1 MIYYINNSKDPYFNL
16 ATEEYLISNPNI
28 TDEILLL
35 WQNNNTIVIGRN
47 QNTIEEINNE
57 YVREKQVNVVRRL
70 SGGGAV
76 YQDLGNLNFTF
87 IFNKNQDNARNY
99 ALFTKPIIEVLQSLG
114 LNAQNSGKNDIIIDD
129 KKISGNAQYTFNNRI
144 LHHGTILFNVD
155 MQMLPKVLK
164 PDLEKLQSKGIKSV
178 QARVTNILPLLKT
191 PLTIDQFQQLIVEK
205 LQHTKNTKVLK
216 LTSAMITD
224 IAALANQKYRTW
236 DWIYGKSPNFDLK
249 HKTLVP
255 NKGTIHVWLNVQAGI
270 INNIKIYG
278 DFLGSAGT
286 TSLEQNLTQQKYN
299 VPTITNIIKNTNITA
314 IFGQNFTEEE
324 IISSIIK

>member
-1 MIYYINNSKDPYFNL
+1 MIYYINTSKNPYFNL

-57 YVREKQVNVVRRL
+57 YVHAKKVNVARRL

-99 ALFTKPIIEVLQSLG
+99 ALFTKPIVEVLQNLG
-114 LNAQNSGKNDIIIDD
+114 LNAQFSGKNDIVIDD

-164 PDLEKLQSKGIKSV
+164 PDLEKLQSKGIKSA

-205 LQHTKNTKVLK
+205 LQNTKNTKVLS
-216 LTSAMITD
+216 LTPEMIKD
-224 IAALANQKYRTW
+224 IEALANKKYRTW
-236 DWIYGKSPNFDLK
+236 DWIYGQSPTFDLK
-249 HKTLVP
+249 HKTLFP
-255 NKGTIHVWLNVQAGI
+255 NKGTIHAWLNVQSGI
-270 INNIKIYG
+270 ITNIKIYG

-286 TSLEQNLTQQKYN
+286 LELEQNLTKQKYN
-299 VPTITNIIKNTNITA
+299 FATITNIIKNTNITT

-324 IISSIIK
+324 IVSSIIK

>member
-1 MIYYINNSKDPYFNL
+1 MIYYINTSKDPYFNL

-57 YVREKQVNVVRRL
+57 YVRAKKVNVVRRL

-99 ALFTKPIIEVLQSLG
+99 ALFTKPIVEVLQNLG
-114 LNAQNSGKNDIIIDD
+114 LNAQFSGKNDIVIDD

-178 QARVTNILPLLKT
+178 QARITNILPLLKT
-191 PLTIDQFQQLIVEK
+191 PLTIDQFQQLIIEK
-205 LQHTKNTKVLK
+205 LQNTKNTKILS
-216 LTSAMITD
+216 LTPEMIKD
-224 IAALANQKYRTW
+224 IEALANKKYRTW
-236 DWIYGKSPNFDLK
+236 DWIYGQSPTFDLK
-249 HKTLVP
+249 HKTLFP
-255 NKGTIHVWLNVQAGI
+255 NKGTIHVWLNVQLGI
-270 INNIKIYG
+270 ITNIKIYG
-278 DFLGSAGT
+278 DFLGAAGT
-286 TSLEQNLTQQKYN
+286 LALEQNLTKQKYN
-299 VPTITNIIKNTNITA
+299 VATITNIIKNTNITA

-324 IISSIIK
+324 IINSIIK

>member
-1 MIYYINNSKDPYFNL
+1 MIYYINDSKDPYFNL

-114 LNAQNSGKNDIIIDD
+114 LNAQNSGKNDIVIND

-216 LTSAMITD
+216 LTPEMISEIET
-224 IAALANQKYRTW
+224 LATKKYRTW
-236 DWIYGKSPNFDLK
+236 DWNYGKSPTFDLK
-249 HKTLVP
+249 HKTLFP

-286 TSLEQNLTQQKYN
+286 DELEQNLIHQKYN
-299 VPTITNIIKNTNITA
+299 VPTITNIVKSIDITA
-314 IFGQNFTEEE
+314 IFGQNFIEED

>member
-1 MIYYINNSKDPYFNL
+1 MIYYINKNKDPYFNL
-16 ATEEYLISNPNI
+16 ATEEYLISNGDI

-35 WQNNNTIVIGRN
+35 WQNHNTIVVGRN

-57 YVREKQVNVVRRL
+57 YVREKKVNVVRRL

-99 ALFTKPIIEVLQSLG
+99 ALFTKPIIDVLQSLG
-114 LNAQNSGKNDIIIDD
+114 LNAKNSGKNDIVIDD

-205 LQHTKNTKVLK
+205 LQHTKNTKVML
-216 LTSAMITD
+216 LTPEMIKG
-224 IAALANQKYRTW
+224 IEILANQKYRNW
-236 DWIYGKSPNFDLK
+236 DWNYGKSPTFDLK
-249 HKTLVP
+249 HKTLFP
-255 NKGTIHVWLNVQAGI
+255 NKGTIHVALNVQSGI
-270 INNIKIYG
+270 ISNIKIYG
-278 DFLGSAGT
+278 DFLGFAGT
-286 TSLEQNLTQQKYN
+286 TQLEQNLTNQKYN
-299 VPTITNIIKNTNITA
+299 IPTIANIIKNVNIPA

>member
-1 MIYYINNSKDPYFNL
+1 MIYYINKNKDPYFNL
-16 ATEEYLISNPNI
+16 ATEEYLISNGEI

-35 WQNNNTIVIGRN
+35 WQNHNTIVVGRN

-57 YVREKQVNVVRRL
+57 YVREKKVNVVRRL

-99 ALFTKPIIEVLQSLG
+99 ALFTKPIIDVLQSLG
-114 LNAQNSGKNDIIIDD
+114 LNAKNSGKNDIVIDD

-205 LQHTKNTKVLK
+205 LQHTKNTKVML
-216 LTSAMITD
+216 LTPEMIKG
-224 IAALANQKYRTW
+224 IEALANQKYRNW
-236 DWIYGKSPNFDLK
+236 DWNYGKSPTFDLK
-249 HKTLVP
+249 HKTLFP
-255 NKGTIHVWLNVQAGI
+255 SKGTIHVALNVQSGI
-270 INNIKIYG
+270 ISNIKIYG
-278 DFLGSAGT
+278 DFLGFAGT
-286 TSLEQNLTQQKYN
+286 TQLEQNLTNQKYN
-299 VPTITNIIKNTNITA
+299 VPTIANIIKNVNIPA

>member
-16 ATEEYLISNPNI
+16 ATEEYLITNPHI

-57 YVREKQVNVVRRL
+57 YVRTKKVNVVRRL

-87 IFNKNQDNARNY
+87 ILDKNKDNARNY
-99 ALFTKPIIEVLQSLG
+99 ALFTKPIVNVLQNLG
-114 LNAQNSGKNDIIIDD
+114 LNAKFSGKNDILVDD
-129 KKISGNAQYTFNNRI
+129 KKISGNAQYTYKNRI

-164 PDLEKLQSKGIKSV
+164 SDLDKLKSKGIKSV
-178 QARVTNILPLLKT
+178 QARVTNILPLLN
-191 PLTIDQFQQLIVEK
+191 PSITIEEFKNLIIEQLK
-205 LQHTKNTKVLK
+205 STKNTKIMEF
-216 LTSAMITD
+216 SAKMIAD
-224 IAALANQKYRTW
+224 IELLANNKYRTW
-236 DWIYGKSPNFDLK
+236 DWVYGKSPDFDLK
-249 HKTLVP
+249 HKTLFP
-255 NKGTIHVWLNVQAGI
+255 DKGTIHVWMNVKAGI
-270 INNIKIYG
+270 IENIKIYG

-286 TSLEQNLTQQKYN
+286 TSLEKKLEKQKYN
-299 VPTITNIIKNTNITA
+299 LTIITNIIKNTNINE
-314 IFGQNFTEEE
+314 IFGENFLDEE
-324 IISSIIK
+324 IIKSIIK